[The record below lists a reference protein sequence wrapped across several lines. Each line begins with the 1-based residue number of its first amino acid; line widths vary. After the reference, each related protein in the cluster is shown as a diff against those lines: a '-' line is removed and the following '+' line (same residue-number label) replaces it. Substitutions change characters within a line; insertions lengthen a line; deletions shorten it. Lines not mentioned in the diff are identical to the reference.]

1 MKNNLLKKRKKC
13 RLCDS
18 TKVKQVLSMPSSQP
32 VDNFRPFFDPEIN
45 LPLFDM
51 DLYQCEKCGHAQ
63 LLDVVNPDILYGNYI
78 YKSTSSPDLKSH
90 FKNYASFL
98 FTHKY
103 IKKNHKVLDIGSN
116 DGLFLD
122 YLKQGG
128 AVTYGIDPAKTVSN
142 IAKKKGHHIFNDYL
156 TIASANKIKKS
167 FDVITANNVFSHS
180 DDLQTSLK
188 SSQSSKKPM

>member
-122 YLKQGG
+122 YLKQG
-128 AVTYGIDPAKTVSN
+128 ALLPMVLILQKLFLILP
-142 IAKKKGHHIFNDYL
+142 KKR
-156 TIASANKIKKS
+156 
-167 FDVITANNVFSHS
+167 
-180 DDLQTSLK
+180 
-188 SSQSSKKPM
+188 SSYF

>member
-1 MKNNLLKKRKKC
+1 MKKNLLKKRKKC

-18 TKVKQVLSMPSSQP
+18 VKVKHVLSMPSSQP

-63 LLDVVNPDILYGNYI
+63 LLDIVNPDILYGNYI

-98 FTHKY
+98 FNHEY

-122 YLKQGG
+122 YSSRVLRR
-128 AVTYGIDPAKTVSN
+128 N
-142 IAKKKGHHIFNDYL
+142 IE
-156 TIASANKIKKS
+156 
-167 FDVITANNVFSHS
+167 
-180 DDLQTSLK
+180 
-188 SSQSSKKPM
+188 